1 MHTGLTK
8 LRSLKMDS
16 CKALHPKGSDHFR
29 FLAGMPGLTELSWA
43 AHAGKPDWIEPDASV
58 AGAEIG
64 AMCLLMHAHK
74 LTNLQRS
81 AQAFSPA
88 VALPLGSHQH
98 TFLFKAANPGNSVPA
113 FSLPVSHLTLLF
125 SSTILVQRYTTYGR
139 LQVLRTSTQSFHELQ
154 QWLEVLHVCAADS
167 TCLRTASA
175 RWT

>member
-1 MHTGLTK
+1 
-8 LRSLKMDS
+8 MDS

-81 AQAFSPA
+81 SFMS
-88 VALPLGSHQH
+88 ALIISSLLRRPPL
-98 TFLFKAANPGNSVPA
+98 
-113 FSLPVSHLTLLF
+113 
-125 SSTILVQRYTTYGR
+125 
-139 LQVLRTSTQSFHELQ
+139 E
-154 QWLEVLHVCAADS
+154 CADG
-167 TCLRTASA
+167 
-175 RWT
+175 

>member
-29 FLAGMPGLTELSWA
+29 FLPNMPGLTELSWA

-74 LTNLQRS
+74 LTNLQRCVSTRGAS
-81 AQAFSPA
+81 AVISFPSASASGQ
-88 VALPLGSHQH
+88 LMLD
-98 TFLFKAANPGNSVPA
+98 NM
-113 FSLPVSHLTLLF
+113 SLYRVLWCHAMPHLLF
-125 SSTILVQRYTTYGR
+125 SRASPFSKAQCSSGLTPLQRGR
-139 LQVLRTSTQSFHELQ
+139 
-154 QWLEVLHVCAADS
+154 
-167 TCLRTASA
+167 
-175 RWT
+175 